1 MGILTLPLTSYR
13 LPSPQAATP
22 RLINCYPEAQ
32 YKASSKGPF
41 LLRRA
46 PGIASWV
53 TAGSGPIRGA
63 IIHAGTLIVVSG
75 TSVYSIASDGTVSS
89 AFTGSV
95 PGGERVRMS
104 TNGTNFVIV
113 RPSTNLAYYNSAATT
128 ISQITD
134 ATFVGWGAADVD
146 YLDGYF
152 VFRRPD
158 SQQFFNSGLNALTF
172 NALDIATAEGAPD
185 NLKGLIVDHRELFLP
200 GTSSSEI
207 WYNAALSPGSPFAQS
222 PNGLIELGLGASY
235 SLGKQDNSI
244 IYLAN
249 DKTFRRLQGITPQ
262 RVSQHGIEGVVQRL
276 SMTDDCFALP
286 YSQEGHLFV
295 AFTFPFAGRTLV
307 YDATTTEWHERESLG
322 YDRWR
327 ANVIIDAYNMTLVG
341 DSESGKV
348 GILDPDTHEDFGEA
362 QRVEFTFAS
371 VYSEG
376 NRASHRRFE
385 LGVNTGYGLLTGQG
399 QNPLATL
406 KISDDGG
413 ETFRA
418 MPTKS
423 LGLRGHY
430 QARCSWW
437 RLGSSRD
444 RVYRVE
450 VSDPVDVFVLNATL
464 EGSGM
469 RL

>member
-1 MGILTLPLTSYR
+1 M
-13 LPSPQAATP
+13 A
-22 RLINCYPEAQ
+22 
-32 YKASSKGPF
+32 
-41 LLRRA
+41 
-46 PGIASWV
+46 
-53 TAGSGPIRGA
+53 
-63 IIHAGTLIVVSG
+63 
-75 TSVYSIASDGTVSS
+75 
-89 AFTGSV
+89 
-95 PGGERVRMS
+95 

-113 RPSTNLAYYNSAATT
+113 RPENGFGYYNSASTT
-128 ISQITD
+128 ISQIVD
-134 ATFVGWGAADVD
+134 STFTGWGAADVD

-200 GTSSSEI
+200 GERSSEL
-207 WYNAALSPGSPFAQS
+207 WYNATLSPGSPFSRS

-235 SLGKQDNSI
+235 SLGKQDNSVM
-244 IYLAN
+244 YLAS
-249 DKTFRRLQGITPQ
+249 DLTFRRLQGITPQ
-262 RVSQHGIEGVVQRL
+262 RVSNHGIEGVTQRL
-276 SMTDDCFALP
+276 SLTSDCFALS

-322 YDRWR
+322 YGRWR
-327 ANVIIDAYNMTLVG
+327 PNVLIEAYGKTLAC

-348 GILDPDTHEDFGEA
+348 GILDPDTHEEWGEP
-362 QRVEFTFAS
+362 QRVSFTFAS
-371 VYSEG
+371 VYAEG

-385 LGVNTGYGLLTGQG
+385 LGVNTGYGLLAGQG
-399 QNPLATL
+399 SDPLATL
-406 KISDDGG
+406 YLSDDGG

-418 MPTKS
+418 MPTRS
-423 LGLRGHY
+423 LGLRGKY
-430 QARCSWW
+430 QSRVVWW

-444 RVYRVE
+444 RVYRVDIT
-450 VSDPVDVFVLNATL
+450 DPIPVFVVNAAL
-464 EGSGM
+464 EGQGM